1 MLFMMYDYVQL
12 CVGAYVKDYAFTRV
26 LFNFR
31 VVDVST
37 FQFKCVA
44 KPDFALLCYCFAER
58 F

>member
-1 MLFMMYDYVQL
+1 MMYDYVQL